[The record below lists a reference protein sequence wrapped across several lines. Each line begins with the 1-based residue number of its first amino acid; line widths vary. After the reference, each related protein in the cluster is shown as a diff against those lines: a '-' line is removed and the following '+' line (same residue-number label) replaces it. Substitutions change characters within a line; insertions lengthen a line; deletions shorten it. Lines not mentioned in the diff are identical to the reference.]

1 MECLQGDGV
10 REINHHGNPR
20 TIDEGGNKL
29 FKKSNK
35 LTGEDGDP
43 AEIAQMKMF
52 KTKQSISIDY
62 LKLSQFAAKTGIPI
76 VITAFSTL
84 YWSYGLF
91 YYFNPALWIKSE
103 KNSKF
108 NLINSVL
115 WNQFARV

>member
-10 REINHHGNPR
+10 REINHHGSPR

-35 LTGEDGDP
+35 LTGETGDP
-43 AEIAQMKMF
+43 VEREQMKMF
-52 KTKQSISIDY
+52 KTKRSISIDY

-76 VITAFSTL
+76 VITAFSSL

-91 YYFNPALWIKSE
+91 YYFNPAL
-103 KNSKF
+103 
-108 NLINSVL
+108 
-115 WNQFARV
+115 